1 MKKLSIIIALAGL
14 ATVTACKK
22 ALDEQPQDA
31 VSRETFWQTEAD
43 AINAVNNCYR
53 RLGDV
58 DNRMFLTCVTDDSY
72 AWSNWPSDAIYVGN
86 GSASIS
92 TGMFDNFW
100 SNFYKMIAS
109 CNDVLEN
116 IDRDKALSEE
126 LLNRL
131 KGEARFIRAYAYQ
144 QLIGLYGDVVLR
156 TTIPP
161 TSEFNVKRTSR
172 AEVAEFIVKEL
183 DEISASLPVSYDAA
197 DEGRATR
204 GAALALKS
212 RVLLYEGKYPEA
224 AEAAQAAMSLGSYI
238 IDPSY
243 LSLFD
248 GTNKNSK
255 EIILSARYVKNTLP
269 NAMATWVGGPSLGGW
284 SEITPLQS
292 LVDAYEC
299 TDGKTIGASALY
311 DPARP
316 FENRDPRLK
325 LTIVVP
331 GVQVNGVTIDV
342 TNLNG
347 LDALGKGNASFTG
360 YYYKKYV
367 PRDIQ
372 GNWDNNSYNDVVL
385 MRYAE
390 VLLNYAEAKIESNQI
405 DQTVYDAINQ
415 VRQRTGVDMPALT
428 PANTSGQEALRV
440 AVRRERRVEFP
451 MEDNRLFDIR
461 RWKIAEQVMA
471 GPAYG
476 ILNNFDAN
484 RKDDYGKNILVEQRS
499 FQPGRD
505 YLWPVPQREVSL
517 NSGVLP
523 NNPGW

>member
-1 MKKLSIIIALAGL
+1 MKKLSIILALAGL
-14 ATVTACKK
+14 ASVSACKK
-22 ALDEQPQDA
+22 VLDEQPQDA
-31 VSRETFWQTEAD
+31 VSRETFWLTEDD
-43 AINAVNNCYR
+43 AVNAVNNCYR

-58 DNRMFLTCVTDDSY
+58 DNRMFISCVTDDSY

-116 IDRDKALSEE
+116 IDRDKALSETM
-126 LLNRL
+126 LVRL

-161 TSEFNVKRTSR
+161 TSEFVMKRTPR
-172 AEVAEFIVKEL
+172 AEVAAFIVKEL
-183 DEISASLPVSYDAA
+183 DEISADLPVSYESG

-212 RVLLYEGKYPEA
+212 RVLLYEGQYAEA
-224 AEAAQAAMSLGSYI
+224 ATAAQAAMTLGAYT
-238 IDPSY
+238 IDPNY

-255 EIILSARYVKNTLP
+255 EIIFSARYVKNTQP

-299 TDGKTIGASALY
+299 TDGLTIDKSTTY
-311 DPARP
+311 DPAHP
-316 FENRDPRLK
+316 FDNRDPRLK
-325 LTIVVP
+325 MTVVVP

-342 TNLNG
+342 TKVNS

-360 YYYKKYV
+360 YYYKKYI

-390 VLLNYAEAKIESNQI
+390 VLLNYAEAKIEANQI
-405 DQTVYDAINQ
+405 DQSVYDAINQ
-415 VRQRTGVDMPALT
+415 VRQRADVMMPLLT
-428 PANTSGQEALRV
+428 TTNANGQVALRE

-451 MEDNRLFDIR
+451 VEDNRLFDIR
-461 RWKIAEQVMA
+461 RWKIAETVMK

-476 ILNNFDAN
+476 ILNNFDPN
-484 RKDDYGKNILVEQRS
+484 RTDDYGKHVLAEQRS
-499 FQPGRD
+499 FQVPRD

-517 NSGVLP
+517 NAAVLP